1 MQWKAD
7 ESAVNELANL
17 AQEGIE
23 LPRTAEV
30 SCEYLGVH
38 TDDGFTL
45 DARPTG
51 RSTVGFK
58 WSYRDRD
65 NTAAFTQT
73 KQARCDYAADQGP
86 SLPEDWKTALKCRR
100 IPHSHHDP
108 KGPANNI
115 MTVLY
120 GGFSIEDRT
129 FIIVG
134 PY

>member
-1 MQWKAD
+1 MAPKQIKYDAIAMQWKAD
-7 ESAVNELANL
+7 ESAVNELENL

-38 TDDGFTL
+38 TEDGFTL

-73 KQARCDYAADQGP
+73 KQARCDYAADQGS

-100 IPHSHHDP
+100 IPRIAQEAQLSLPSSQDWW
-108 KGPANNI
+108 
-115 MTVLY
+115 M
-120 GGFSIEDRT
+120 
-129 FIIVG
+129 
-134 PY
+134 

>member
-1 MQWKAD
+1 MAPKQIKYDAIAMQWKAD
-7 ESAVNELANL
+7 ESAVNELENL

-38 TDDGFTL
+38 MDDGYTL

-65 NTAAFTQT
+65 NTVAFTQT
-73 KQARCDYAADQGP
+73 KQARCDYAADQGS

-100 IPHSHHDP
+100 IPTHCAGQRS
-108 KGPANNI
+108 
-115 MTVLY
+115 
-120 GGFSIEDRT
+120 
-129 FIIVG
+129 
-134 PY
+134 